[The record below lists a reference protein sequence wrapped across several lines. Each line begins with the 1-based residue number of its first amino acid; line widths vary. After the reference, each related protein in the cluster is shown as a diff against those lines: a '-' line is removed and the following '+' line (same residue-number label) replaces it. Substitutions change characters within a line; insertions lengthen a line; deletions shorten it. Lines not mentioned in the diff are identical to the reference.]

1 MPASPASTGSNI
13 PLDRILSGISS
24 PVRWSI
30 VKELAKG
37 EPLPSAELAR
47 RLGMG
52 DSAMSKQMA
61 VMRHCGMVVTR
72 YGHYA
77 LPGGVLSDDGKTA
90 DYGCVV
96 LRLDRS

>member
-1 MPASPASTGSNI
+1 MPASPASPGSNI
-13 PLDRILSGISS
+13 PLARILSGISS

-30 VKELAKG
+30 LKELAKG

>member
-1 MPASPASTGSNI
+1 MPASPTSPGSNL

-30 VKELAKG
+30 LKELAKG

-61 VMRHCGMVVTR
+61 VMRHCGMVVMR

-90 DYGCVV
+90 DFGCVV

>member
-1 MPASPASTGSNI
+1 MPVSPASPGSNI

-61 VMRHCGMVVTR
+61 VMKRCGMVVTR
-72 YGHYA
+72 FGHYN
-77 LPGGVLSDDGKTA
+77 LPRGVLSEDGKTA